1 MPKTARNAEY
11 TKEYNRKTVLKL
23 LRIAP
28 MSRSAIAREMG
39 LTRATLSL
47 IAEKLIT
54 DGIIREDAAGEA
66 HQGRTPVPLY
76 LCPDAY
82 YTIGVYLNRKSCRV
96 ALVNINEDILLKKS
110 VNIDEHNESLKI
122 TLLADCIRS
131 IIAESEVPREKIIGI
146 GVSCP
151 GPIDSKN
158 GRILHPPYFDIWHHT
173 DICSLLNRMLDLP
186 VYLEND
192 ASCLAIYHL
201 GKPSVKG
208 SKNFLLLLEDNGL
221 GSGIIVNGK
230 IIKGNGGFTGELG
243 HTSICYDGEKCS
255 CGNYG
260 CLEGYAA
267 IKNLLKDTA
276 YTSWADV
283 IDRIHFDNEALAIA
297 KKEAR
302 FLSTGI
308 INAANFIGIDTVLL
322 AGNLSHGAEIFS
334 PMIEV
339 LVNECTLHRDRMN
352 IRVLPSS
359 CHDDIQVLAA
369 ADVAFNNFLSV

>member
-54 DGIIREDAAGEA
+54 DGIIREDSAGEA

-131 IIAESEVPREKIIGI
+131 IISESEVPREKIIGI

-158 GRILHPPYFDIWHHT
+158 GRILNPPYFDIWHHT

-186 VYLEND
+186 VRRAAAEQIEQ
-192 ASCLAIYHL
+192 AKA
-201 GKPSVKG
+201 KVA
-208 SKNFLLLLEDNGL
+208 
-221 GSGIIVNGK
+221 V
-230 IIKGNGGFTGELG
+230 
-243 HTSICYDGEKCS
+243 DGEKAWNARLLLRYEEVQTEVTHPTPVQVFGI
-255 CGNYG
+255 GN
-260 CLEGYAA
+260 AA
-267 IKNLLKDTA
+267 IAALPGEPYHRFAVKIREGCPKVNFLFSALSNGMHGYIPVPELMETDI
-276 YTSWADV
+276 Y
-283 IDRIHFDNEALAIA
+283 EAKLCEGSFLDPSAGDAIA
-297 KKEAR
+297 ETVVR
-302 FLSTGI
+302 MLDGRRLS
-308 INAANFIGIDTVLL
+308 
-322 AGNLSHGAEIFS
+322 
-334 PMIEV
+334 
-339 LVNECTLHRDRMN
+339 
-352 IRVLPSS
+352 
-359 CHDDIQVLAA
+359 
-369 ADVAFNNFLSV
+369 